1 MEKVFV
7 TGANGFIGSHI
18 CRNLNKKGY
27 DVYGLVRPT
36 SDLHF
41 LEGLN
46 IKLVTGDLREPEA
59 IDIPPD
65 AAAVIHS
72 ASVVSDLAG
81 ERECERRIFTLAVN
95 LVERLKRTGCRPKRF
110 VYMSSALTLGFG
122 GLDISEERPGK
133 ALRFMPYARAKIK
146 TEEFLKTLHRE
157 EGFPVVILR
166 PADVFGPQDRTSCA
180 LILKGC
186 RRGVP
191 MIVGHGEWYFPF
203 CYIDN
208 LCQVVHRCLVTPG
221 IEGRAYTVTNGQPV
235 TWKEFYS
242 EIYSLLDIRQRVFLP
257 AWLAMALAVIEE
269 SLRSVFPRF
278 TPSLSRYRIKRA
290 TTHTTYNISP
300 TIRELGY
307 RPDQDIG
314 RQIKAIVDWYLEER
328 KNGHLP

>member
-7 TGANGFIGSHI
+7 TGSNGFIGSHV
-18 CRNLNKKGY
+18 CRDLLERGY

-36 SDLHF
+36 SDLRF

-46 IKLVTGDLREPEA
+46 VKLVTGDLSDPDR
-59 IDIPPD
+59 IDIPSGI
-65 AAAVIHS
+65 AAVVHS
-72 ASVVSDLAG
+72 ASVVSDLAD
-81 ERECERRIFTLAVN
+81 ERECDRRIYRLAVN
-95 LVERLKRTGCRPKRF
+95 LVERLKKTGCRLKRF
-110 VYMSSALTLGFG
+110 VYVSTALTLGFD

-133 ALRFMPYARAKIK
+133 PLRFMPYARAKIK

-180 LILKGC
+180 LILRGC
-186 RRGVP
+186 ERGVP

-208 LCQVVHRCLVTPG
+208 LCQVVYRSLVTPG
-221 IEGRAYTVTNGQPV
+221 IEGRTYTVTNGQPV

-242 EIYSLLDIRQRVFLP
+242 EIYSLLDIRQRIFLP
-257 AWLAMALAVIEE
+257 AWLAMALAVVEE
-269 SLRSVFPRF
+269 GLRAVIPRF

-290 TTHTTYNISP
+290 TSHTTYDISR
-300 TIRELGY
+300 TIRELEY
-307 RPDQDIG
+307 RPDQDVR

-328 KNGHLP
+328 KHGRPL